1 MNTKRILSTLA
12 TAVFGFFLCAESVKI
27 DMRLNTAEA
36 DTKNHLT
43 IKAETAGTTASSTT
57 ATKTK
62 DSYDAVSGAS
72 RKHSTKSTASL
83 MVDSSNKK
91 TMPKGLRALALFSV
105 SDFRFIEKDGLKIER
120 DKENPKKLTITFSH
134 RGNSY
139 KIETDEKGTAHVNFQ
154 KEKNGEIQN
163 SFKIKKKDADT
174 ADEKNGKNE
183 ESKENPGKDV
193 ANRQKIDTERG
204 KRGAVV
210 DENAEEATPESGTKD
225 GDGFENDGFDDTAQ
239 KVYSGRLNLSLKS
252 GIFKMKGT
260 LKLVEKPE
268 QKKEEPEEKKDGQ
281 EPEET
286 EETPGEDGKEGSTP
300 EGTERED

>member
-1 MNTKRILSTLA
+1 MNTKRTFAKFAIA
-12 TAVFGFFLCAESVKI
+12 AIGFCLCAESVKI

-43 IKAETAGTTASSTT
+43 IKAETTRTTASSTT

-83 MVDSSNKK
+83 MVDSSKKK

-105 SDFRFIEKDGLKIER
+105 SDFSFIEKDGLKIER
-120 DKENPKKLTITFSH
+120 DEENPKKLTITFSH

-163 SFKIKKKDADT
+163 SFKIKKKDTDT
-174 ADEKNGKNE
+174 PDAKNAKT
-183 ESKENPGKDV
+183 KENPGKYV
-193 ANRQKIDTERG
+193 ENRQKIDTERG

-210 DENAEEATPESGTKD
+210 DENAEEDTSESGTKD

-268 QKKEEPEEKKDGQ
+268 HKKEEPEEKKDGQ

-286 EETPGEDGKEGSTP
+286 EENQREDETEGSTS